1 MIKVLLADDHS
12 IIRDGLKSMLAT
24 ITDIEIAGEAANG
37 EEVMAFLSVHTADV
51 ILMDISMPLMN
62 GIETTRMVADYYPD
76 IHVIALSIHEQ
87 YDFIKYMINAGA
99 KGYVSKEAEKE
110 ELLDAIYTVYAGK
123 KFYSDKII
131 EKLTSETK
139 NNKSVL
145 TEREKEIL
153 KLIAE
158 ELNNVQIAER
168 LFLSVRTV
176 DTHRRNIIQ
185 KLDVKNT
192 AGMVKYAIK
201 LGLI

>member
-1 MIKVLLADDHS
+1 MIRILLADDHS
-12 IIRDGLKSMLAT
+12 IIRDGLKSMLASAD
-24 ITDIEIAGEAANG
+24 DIEIVGEAGNG
-37 EEVMAFLSVHTADV
+37 EEVMNFLSSNEVDV

-62 GIETTRMVADYYPD
+62 GIDTTRMIADYYSK
-76 IHVIALSIHEQ
+76 VNVLALSIHEQ

-110 ELLDAIYTVYAGK
+110 EILDAIYTVFSGK

-158 ELNNVQIAER
+158 ELSNVEIAER

-192 AGMVKYAIK
+192 AGMVKYAVK

>member
-1 MIKVLLADDHS
+1 MIRILLADDHS
-12 IIRDGLKSMLAT
+12 IIRDGLKSMLASAD
-24 ITDIEIAGEAANG
+24 DIEIVGEAGNG
-37 EEVMAFLSVHTADV
+37 EEVMNFLSSNEVDV

-62 GIETTRMVADYYPD
+62 GIDTTRMIADYYSK
-76 IHVIALSIHEQ
+76 VNVLALSIHEQ

-99 KGYVSKEAEKE
+99 RGYVSKEAEKE
-110 ELLDAIYTVYAGK
+110 EILDAIYAVFSGK

-158 ELNNVQIAER
+158 ELSNVEIAER

-192 AGMVKYAIK
+192 AGMVKYAVK